1 MPNWYDDE
9 GNCHFDVNGV
19 PCYESPKGS
28 ICGVRSTKTMK
39 KTNKKIDKKAIQDT
53 QGTKTMKK
61 TNKKIDKKAIQDTQG
76 TKKADA
82 LLTEKLKALL
92 KSLKDLK
99 KELKKV
105 KLPKKIKTPQTGK

>member
-39 KTNKKIDKKAIQDT
+39 KTNKKIDKKAIQDA
-53 QGTKTMKK
+53 QATK
-61 TNKKIDKKAIQDTQG
+61 N
-76 TKKADA
+76 ADA
-82 LLTEKLKALL
+82 LLTKKLKALL
-92 KSLKDLK
+92 KGLRALK
-99 KELKKV
+99 KELKKI
-105 KLPKKIKTPQTGK
+105 KLSRK